1 MENNLFNF
9 IKNNLSKAELFSI
22 PYWDRVRMAQVDFIP
37 EDMEMSHLHLLKKN
51 IDKDHY
57 LLRQVAIVDGKFVKY
72 EQVMATIHYYDF
84 HDGCKG
90 SYRTYHTI
98 KEVWFY

>member
-9 IKNNLSKAELFSI
+9 IKNNLSKVELNSI
-22 PYWDRVRMAQVDFIP
+22 PYWDRVRMAKLDKEPI
-37 EDMEMSHLHLLKKN
+37 DSSLSHVHLLKKM
-51 IDKDHY
+51 IDKNHY
-57 LLRQVAIVDGKFVKY
+57 LLRQIAIVDGEYVKY
-72 EQVMATIHYYDF
+72 EEVMATIHYYDF
-84 HDGCKG
+84 KDGCKG